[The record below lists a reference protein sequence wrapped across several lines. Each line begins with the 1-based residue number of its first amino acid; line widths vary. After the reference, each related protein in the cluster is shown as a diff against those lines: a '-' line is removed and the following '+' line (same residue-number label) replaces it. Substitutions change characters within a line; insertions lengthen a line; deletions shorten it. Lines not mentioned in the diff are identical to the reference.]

1 MVTRMARR
9 DAARGQGE
17 SLQKRPG
24 PISEAGSHSN
34 INSTVDRS
42 AQLPDDKG
50 VELRLNYNGAENI
63 PMWAMMIFT
72 MLLA

>member
-1 MVTRMARR
+1 
-9 DAARGQGE
+9 
-17 SLQKRPG
+17 
-24 PISEAGSHSN
+24 
-34 INSTVDRS
+34 VDRS